1 MWLWVKIII
10 PSFIMLLFITL
21 LFIISLPAFISF
33 SIWII
38 DVYHVWWMGMRM
50 ILTLSFWVCFFS
62 LKFGCPLTFPFNVI
76 VFLCLSL
83 CLHMLSMYVWFC
95 PHHDNP
101 SLPAEGKLRRSYNAG
116 PPVALSLAP
125 FIYFFSPLSFLLP
138 CLSLVIITLTALR
151 RLKLCVC
158 VCLCLLHGEH

>member
-1 MWLWVKIII
+1 
-10 PSFIMLLFITL
+10 
-21 LFIISLPAFISF
+21 
-33 SIWII
+33 
-38 DVYHVWWMGMRM
+38 MRM
-50 ILTLSFWVCFFS
+50 ILTLSFWVCFFF

-158 VCLCLLHGEH
+158 VCAFVCCMGSTKGTLGGEKGIGHKNKGQRKEGIFYFFRMMLRASSTQSLCGCGCPA

>member
-1 MWLWVKIII
+1 
-10 PSFIMLLFITL
+10 
-21 LFIISLPAFISF
+21 
-33 SIWII
+33 
-38 DVYHVWWMGMRM
+38 MRM

-158 VCLCLLHGEH
+158 VCVPLFAAWGALKALWEEKRGLDIKTRDKGRRVFFIFSE